1 MAEWLQKVPETTK
14 MKPMGGSEI
23 LLNKLYKYT
32 DISKYDNLN
41 IIVSTPKISSVR
53 LSKNNILWQH
63 LNYIDTTLE
72 PLLDPSFLK
81 TIDSFVYISHW
92 QYEKFRYVF
101 SVPTYN
107 ATIIKNAIDP
117 IELVSKPKDSKL
129 KLIYASAPFRG
140 LSVLLDAFE
149 ILNRDDVELDVYSS
163 TLMYGSGY
171 QAVHEHLYEDL
182 FNRARSMKNVNYHGY
197 ADNETIRKAMQ
208 DAHILAYPSIFEET
222 SCLVMIE
229 AGAAGCNLVSTNLG
243 ALFETGSEY
252 ANLITIQSDLKVLA
266 NNFAK
271 ALEETINNYW
281 TISNQEKLKEQSD
294 FYNQHYSWE
303 LRAKEW
309 NSLFDKLSHA

>member
-1 MAEWLQKVPETTK
+1 MVEWIQKIPENIE
-14 MKPMGGSEI
+14 MKPKGGSEI
-23 LLNKLYKYT
+23 LLDGLYKYT
-32 DISKYDNLN
+32 DVAKYNNLN
-41 IIVSTPKISSVR
+41 IILSTPKMSNVR
-53 LSKNNILWQH
+53 LLKTNILWQH

-72 PLLDPSFLK
+72 PLRDPSFLK
-81 TIDSFVYISHW
+81 TIESFVYVSHW

-101 SVPTYN
+101 SVPTKN
-107 ATIIKNAIDP
+107 ATIIKNAIEP
-117 IELVSKPKDSKL
+117 IELVKKSKDSKI
-129 KLIYASAPFRG
+129 KLIYASTPFRG
-140 LSVLLDAFE
+140 LDVLLDAFE
-149 ILNRDDVELDVYSS
+149 ILNRDDVELDIYSS

-171 QAVHEHLYEDL
+171 QAAYAHLYEDL
-182 FNRARSMKNVNYHGY
+182 FNRAKSMKNVNYYGY
-197 ADNETIRKAMQ
+197 ADNETVRKAMQ
-208 DAHILAYPSIFEET
+208 NAHILAYPSIFEET

-252 ANLITIQSDLKVLA
+252 ANLITVQSDLKILA

-271 ALEETINNYW
+271 ALEDTVNNYW

-294 FYNQHYSWE
+294 FYNRHYSWE